1 MIAESL
7 KKLQTYIEQQGYKG
21 YDPYDGLTSPLFRF
35 PVFKTNKYLRLYS
48 QQIVKRFPVNVRPVL
63 LIPKGYNPVTLGL
76 CIQGYS
82 NLLQSSHPES
92 AEGSSFK
99 IHHSE
104 LKTKIEFLI
113 DELVKFQS
121 KGYSGVCWGYDFDW
135 QSGSVA
141 IPAFG
146 PTVVATG
153 IITNALF
160 EYYKLSNNARA
171 ENLVLSSAEFVLNDL
186 NRTNHG
192 EDFCFSYSPF
202 DNESVYNANMKAV
215 RLLSQAYSLSN
226 NPELLSAAKRAL
238 NFVLKSQNEDGSW
251 FYSNRISDRR
261 IDNYHTGY
269 VLDCIKEYIVLSGD
283 SEPGDQLKKGY
294 GFYIKNFITPEGIP
308 KFYNNN
314 PYPVDST
321 SAAQSIITL
330 CNFAD
335 TGIAFKVAEYMI
347 ENMQSENGYFYFR
360 KYKHYTNK
368 TSFMRWSNAWM
379 FMALSSL
386 IKNPDK

>member
-21 YDPYDGLTSPLFRF
+21 YDPYDGLTSPLFRL
-35 PVFKTNKYLRLYS
+35 PVFRTNKNLRLYS
-48 QQIVKRFPVNVRPVL
+48 QQIVKRFPVNLRP
-63 LIPKGYNPVTLGL
+63 IFGIKKGYNPVTLGL

-82 NLLQSSHPES
+82 NLLQN
-92 AEGSSFK
+92 SSFK

-104 LKTKIEFLI
+104 LKAKMEILI

-121 KGYSGVCWGYDFDW
+121 KGYSGACWGYDFDW
-135 QSGSVA
+135 QSSSVT

-146 PTVVATG
+146 PTIVATG

-171 ENLVLSSAEFVLNDL
+171 KNLVLSSAEFVLNDL

-238 NFVLKSQNEDGSW
+238 NFVIKNQNEDGSW
-251 FYSNRISDRR
+251 FYSKRINDRR

-269 VLDCIKEYIVLSGD
+269 VLDCIKEYIELSGD
-283 SEPGDQLKKGY
+283 SEPDDQLKKGY
-294 GFYIKNFITPEGIP
+294 RFYINNFITPEGMP
-308 KFYNNN
+308 KFYYNN

-321 SAAQSIITL
+321 SAAQTIITL
-330 CNFAD
+330 CKFDNKELA
-335 TGIAFKVAEYMI
+335 ARAAEYMI

-368 TSFMRWSNAWM
+368 TSFMRWTNAWM
-379 FMALSSL
+379 FMALSCL
-386 IKNPDK
+386 IKNPDR